1 MKTYLLSVGQA
12 AERALPAVLTALSCG
27 ATGRAEENGSA
38 LSSLDIFHITETD
51 LNPVLDPM
59 IRDFNECCRLFSGSR
74 NPGFFSCSFSLS
86 SCRPELPPIRELYEN
101 PASSRLLGALRGPGI
116 PLAYKTD
123 REAVEWAFS
132 AMLCADPASEA
143 LSALFAW
150 LEKVNTEAAEAGGCR
165 FVLLGDLCG
174 AFSAGILLALL
185 PWLRKTLNVPDPF
198 LSLIGLAELSSGQA
212 AASQTVLRKVLS
224 ALSDRNLVRVTEGR
238 DTAGADAAWVVSLPS
253 SVSSEAAFSFLSGLA
268 SARVLGNFLFRLS
281 LPSFGLH
288 TLEIPAV
295 PQLVSLDD
303 RAEDTAAFLAASAW
317 CLSDLF
323 PSLVSYLEHPA
334 LLRSLS
340 PAARSGL
347 FRRLFRQDSE
357 AVALP
362 PAFPAL
368 QRSLKSVLSVLISFI
383 QDLPAPL
390 RFSEAEEKAWEAAVA
405 ACGRYVTVASEYDVS
420 LAEARESGVDQVAP
434 VHRVSLDDTEE
445 EKALRRLDELAD
457 QLSSERNARTVALG
471 RLGGFQALQVLS
483 DCQNRCREAE
493 ETARKKLE
501 LLSSEEEP
509 DRLRVGL
516 QERRIRLLQAAL
528 VRCGEDLEA
537 ASAYPA
543 LAEAPSR
550 RYSGG
555 ELFGSELIHPAA
567 AAALKDLLYAEDAGR
582 EAAEKAV
589 RDVLPNLIENN
600 PLPDGRT
607 LLRSLQP
614 SAPGS
619 DPLSPLAVLFQAAFS
634 ACREALHP
642 LRAVSSIGS
651 VPSIPLL
658 PDALPRSPLLSVP
671 GLLSILPVTDQADGF
686 THLRGLLA
694 MLVLRQY
701 RRGGTEEAVLTREL
715 LRASDSPVLSTWL
728 TSSAAESVWLISL
741 EQKEQRLPAALILPG
756 RTMLSAKWTAAHAA
770 LIPSFVSWFDADTL
784 SFRDPCHY
792 LGDSDRVILAEWLGL
807 LLRSEAFPK
816 DSAFSVFL
824 SAFLEDVR
832 KRDPAGEEDPLFST
846 RLSAACG
853 LTELPAYTALLH
865 RMHAWYEHALP
876 EDRIASC
883 LTGKEHF
890 EACACDVPEEILY
903 TYRGIPFARE
913 SSLTLLESLSVPEE
927 KYILSTLDAECKIL
941 YRSSDDYR
949 DALTRNLASLIERYP
964 DALPARAEAAR
975 SLLSQARRPMKEA
988 VTELSWPWDT
998 ASPAIR
1004 TILEE
1009 CLGSPLAAAAVTP
1022 FSDMLTVFPARTGD
1036 IIGDSLLQEMCTL
1049 ISAEPDPE
1057 DENQVRLAGDTFI
1070 PPLSPGFASGLCLLS
1085 EGKTLIQPSFLRF
1098 EKKFSNTVQ
1107 VTVTLEGNFTLR
1119 LTRKYEE
1126 NEILSLYAHHL
1137 PTLAVWPSV
1146 PFAPEDWHAYYV
1158 YARLSDS
1165 LRCAVTVS
1173 AEDPLREM
1181 EGNMPRRV
1189 MSLPSFPLC
1198 FVLYHQEKSV
1208 GALPNLLP
1216 RPEIPRKGIVLACVD
1231 FGSVGSSVVLADRT
1245 QRMPLKSPV
1254 WVRTILNHPSTS
1266 RDLLRRE
1273 FLPAVPVS
1281 ALLPSLVRLF
1291 RNQPGADPFPLED
1304 GIIYMPT
1311 GLEDLLSAGDT
1322 PLYTSLKWEEE
1333 KGRAAGLFL
1342 HQLLL
1347 MTALEARCAGAS
1359 SLFWRFGVPD
1369 GMALEGRERLL
1380 SLLKRLTSA
1389 VAAESGLSAPDKTPN
1404 ASFATESSALGAY
1417 FRYCASEDTRGGF
1430 MVLDLGA
1437 CTADLSLF
1445 LRGREQAVRCCQLSL
1460 GVHYMLLPALLR
1472 MPDLLTRD
1480 LSFVP
1485 DEVFLQQLQ
1494 KVQELLVRSV
1504 SDAVSLR
1511 LARTALDTLVAE
1523 RLPLL
1528 VSAYAQ
1534 RRMDGQPGYLG
1545 SLLLLHFCYL
1555 MMLTG
1560 LLLLQIASDH
1570 GMNDILPEQM
1580 TLCLAGR
1587 GAYLMEALSPE
1598 VKTALWHFLS
1608 MFRNR
1613 RVDSLSLLFS
1623 SEKKLEI
1630 PVGLSLLQD
1639 VTPGM
1644 PMSATVPASVS
1655 VRPEEL
1661 LPEFMVRFFRA
1672 FPQEAVLLFPGFYTD
1687 HPEYPLSPYG
1697 QNMILSAI
1705 QTAFTSQTV
1714 IRPYD
1719 ALASWIGIL
1728 LELVRTGG

>member
-12 AERALPAVLTALSCG
+12 AERALPAVFTALSCG
-27 ATGRAEENGSA
+27 AAGRDEENGSDA
-38 LSSLDIFHITETD
+38 APSSLDIFHITEAD
-51 LNPVLDPM
+51 PNPVLEPM
-59 IRDFNECCRLFSGSR
+59 IRDFNECCRLFSVSG
-74 NPGFFSCSFSLS
+74 NPGFFSCSFSFTW
-86 SCRPELPPIRELYEN
+86 CKPELPPIRELYEN
-101 PASSRLLGALRGPGI
+101 AASSRLLGALRGAGV

-132 AMLCADPASEA
+132 AMLRSDPQAET

-150 LEKVNTEAAEAGGCR
+150 LKKIGSESGVCR
-165 FVLLGDLCG
+165 LTLLGDLCD
-174 AFSAGILLALL
+174 AFSGGILLALL
-185 PWLRKTLNVPDPF
+185 SWLRECLRVPDLF
-198 LSLIGLAELSSGQA
+198 IALIGLAELRSGQA
-212 AASQTVLRKVLS
+212 ESSQAVLRKTLS
-224 ALSDRNLVRVTEGR
+224 SLSDRNLVRVTEGR
-238 DTAGADAAWVVSLPS
+238 DTTGADAAWVISLPAS
-253 SVSSEAAFSFLSGLA
+253 FSSEASSGSLPAFA
-268 SARVLGNFLFRLS
+268 SARVLGNLLFCS
-281 LPSFGLH
+281 ALPSFGLH
-288 TLEIPAV
+288 TLEVPAV
-295 PQLVSLDD
+295 LQLVSLGT
-303 RAEDTAAFLAASAW
+303 RGEDTAAFLAAAAW
-317 CLSDLF
+317 SISDLF
-323 PSLVSYLEHPA
+323 PALESYLEHPA

-347 FRRLFRQDSE
+347 FRKLFRRDNES
-357 AVALP
+357 AISPSALP
-362 PAFPAL
+362 ALKRAL
-368 QRSLKSVLSVLISFI
+368 QSVLSCLIAFI
-383 QDLPAPL
+383 QEMPGPF
-390 RFSEAEEKAWEAAVA
+390 RFSEVLEQAWDAAVA

-420 LAEARESGVDQVAP
+420 FAEARESGVDQVAP
-434 VHRVSLDDTEE
+434 VHRVSMDDTEE
-445 EKALRRLDELAD
+445 EKVLRRLDELAD
-457 QLSSERNARTVALG
+457 QLSSERNARTVALS
-471 RLGGFQALQVLS
+471 RLGGFQAWQVLY
-483 DCQNRCREAE
+483 DCQSRCEEAE
-493 ETARKKLE
+493 QTARKKLDMLIAE
-501 LLSSEEEP
+501 QEP
-509 DRLRVGL
+509 DRLRIGL

-528 VRCGEDLEA
+528 VRCREDLAA
-537 ASAYPA
+537 ASVYPA
-543 LAEAPSR
+543 LSEMPSLR
-550 RYSGG
+550 FSGK
-555 ELFGSELIHPAA
+555 ELFGNELIHPTA
-567 AAALKDLLYAEDAGR
+567 AAALRELLYAKDSER
-582 EAAEKAV
+582 EVKEKEV
-589 RDVLPNLIENN
+589 RDILPGLFENN
-600 PLPDGRT
+600 PLPDART
-607 LLRSLQP
+607 LLRSLQN
-614 SAPGS
+614 S
-619 DPLSPLAVLFQAAFS
+619 DTVTIQASPLAALFHAAFS
-634 ACREALHP
+634 VCREALHP
-642 LRAVSSIGS
+642 LRAVSAVRS
-651 VPSIPLL
+651 VPDVPLL
-658 PDALPRSPLLSVP
+658 PDALVHAPLLSVP
-671 GLLSILPVTDQADGF
+671 GLLAALPVTDHADGF
-686 THLRGLLA
+686 THLRGLVA

-701 RRGGTEEAVLTREL
+701 RRSGAEDTILSSEL
-715 LRASDSPVLSTWL
+715 LQASDSTVLRTWL
-728 TSSAAESVWLISL
+728 ASSSAETVWLVSL
-741 EQKEQRLPAALILPG
+741 ERNGQRLPAALILPG
-756 RTMLSAKWTAAHAA
+756 RTVLSAKLTPAHVN
-770 LIPSFVSWFDADTL
+770 LIPQFVAWFDPDTL

-792 LGDSDRVILAEWLGL
+792 LGDSDRIILTEWLGS

-816 DSAFSVFL
+816 DSAFSAFL
-824 SAFLEDVR
+824 SAFLEDVQ
-832 KRDPAGEEDPLFST
+832 KLDTAEEEDPLFST

-853 LTELPAYTALLH
+853 LQELPAYTASLH
-865 RMHAWYEHALP
+865 RVHAWYEHALS

-890 EACACDVPEEILY
+890 EACSCDVPEEILY

-913 SSLTLLESLSVPEE
+913 SSLTLLESLCVPEE
-927 KYILSTLDAECKIL
+927 KYILSTLEAECKIL

-949 DALTRNLASLIERYP
+949 DALTRNLSALIARYP
-964 DALPARAEAAR
+964 DALQARKDSARA
-975 SLLSQARRPMKEA
+975 LLAQARRPMKETI
-988 VTELSWPWDT
+988 TELSWPWDT

-1004 TILEE
+1004 TILDE
-1009 CLGSPLAAAAVTP
+1009 CLSSPLSAAALTP

-1036 IIGDSLLQEMCTL
+1036 IIGDSLLAEMCTL
-1049 ISAEPDPE
+1049 VSAEPDPE
-1057 DENQVRLAGDTFI
+1057 DENQIRLAGDTFL

-1098 EKKFSNTVQ
+1098 EKKFSNSVL

-1146 PFAPEDWHAYYV
+1146 PFAPDAWHSYYV
-1158 YARLSDS
+1158 YARLSDP

-1173 AEDPLREM
+1173 PENPLQEM
-1181 EGNMPRRV
+1181 SGNMPRRI
-1189 MSLPSFPLC
+1189 LPLRSFPLC

-1216 RPEIPRKGIVLACVD
+1216 RPEIPRKGAVLACVD

-1245 QRMPLKSPV
+1245 ERMPLKSPV

-1281 ALLPSLVRLF
+1281 ALIPTLVRLF

-1311 GLEDLLSAGDT
+1311 SLEDLLSSADT
-1322 PLYTSLKWEEE
+1322 TIYTSLKWEEE

-1347 MTALEARCAGAS
+1347 MTALEARCSGAS
-1359 SLFWRFGVPD
+1359 TLFWRFGVPD
-1369 GMALEGRERLL
+1369 GMALEGRERVI
-1380 SLLKRLTSA
+1380 SLLKRLTAA
-1389 VAAESGLSAPDKTPN
+1389 VAEESGLTAPDKTPN
-1404 ASFATESSALGAY
+1404 ASFATESSAVGAY
-1417 FRYCASEDTRGGF
+1417 FRYCAAEDTRGGF

-1445 LRGREQAVRCCQLSL
+1445 LRGREQAVRSCQLSL

-1472 MPDLLTRD
+1472 IPDLLTRD

-1485 DEVFLQQLQ
+1485 DEALQQKLQ
-1494 KVQELLVRSV
+1494 KLQELLLSSV
-1504 SDAVSLR
+1504 SDTASLR
-1511 LARTALDTLVAE
+1511 LARTALDALIAE
-1523 RLPLL
+1523 NLPLL
-1528 VSAYAQ
+1528 VSAYGQ
-1534 RRMDGQPGYLG
+1534 RRMDQQPGYLG
-1545 SLLLLHFCYL
+1545 SLLLLYFSYL

-1570 GMNDILPEQM
+1570 GMNDILPQQM

-1587 GAYLMEALSPE
+1587 GASLMEVLSPQ

-1661 LPEFMVRFFRA
+1661 LPEFMIRFFRA
-1672 FPQEAVLLFPGFYTD
+1672 FPMEAILLFPGFFTD
-1687 HPEYPLSPYG
+1687 HPDYPLSPYG

-1705 QTAFTSQTV
+1705 QTAFTPQTV

-1728 LELVRTGG
+1728 LELVHTGG